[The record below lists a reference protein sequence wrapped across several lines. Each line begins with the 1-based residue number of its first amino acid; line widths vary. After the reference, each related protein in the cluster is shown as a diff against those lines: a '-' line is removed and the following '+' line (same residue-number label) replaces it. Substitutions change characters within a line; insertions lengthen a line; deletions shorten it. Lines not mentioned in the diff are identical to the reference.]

1 MVLRMDQRKVSDYD
15 CGPFYLLTLT
25 CRLSEGDAATEVLCG
40 LELQKNISDPP
51 LYRQEPE
58 PGLFHR
64 GLGTWLGWRKQK
76 YFYSIG
82 TNSVGRLLFRMPR

>member
-1 MVLRMDQRKVSDYD
+1 MVLRIDQRMVSDWD

-25 CRLSEGDAATEVLCG
+25 CRLSEGDAVREVLCW
-40 LELQKNISDPP
+40 LELQKNVSDPL
-51 LYRQEPE
+51 LYRRETE
-58 PGLFHR
+58 SGLFHS

-76 YFYSIG
+76 YLYIIG